1 MNWQSIRE
9 HYPNQWILLEAIE
22 AYSDDGKRIINKGS
36 VVNFFEDSR
45 DALAEYKELHK
56 NSPVRELYVI
66 HTSKKELEILER
78 KWLGIRI

>member
-22 AYSDDGKRIINKGS
+22 AYSDEEKRIINKGA
-36 VVNFFEDSR
+36 VVNFFKDSR
-45 DALAEYKELHK
+45 EALAEYKELHK
-56 NSPVRELYVI
+56 GSPARELYVV